1 MDARRFL
8 PVRQREAFE
17 AYEAR
22 GHVVYVTR
30 KRDGRFFVSIDGRQ
44 TDVAGALERVKPRV
58 TNPSSKKSIPS
69 ARARTRE
76 LEAALK
82 TARHYISHVS
92 SRNPPKEKGFLRY
105 TYDTIDNVLK
115 KRR

>member
-1 MDARRFL
+1 MA
-8 PVRQREAFE
+8 
-17 AYEAR
+17 
-22 GHVVYVTR
+22 
-30 KRDGRFFVSIDGRQ
+30 
-44 TDVAGALERVKPRV
+44 
-58 TNPSSKKSIPS
+58 SKKSNPS

-105 TYDTIDNVLK
+105 AYDTIDNALK
-115 KRR
+115 KKKR